1 MTGIEGLFNRF
12 IFNGYCQEYEQVE
25 KLCFCCEF
33 LQKQKAGVN
42 VGRFLLNEKSHKI
55 RNKMLLLVHTLEYC
69 IDSKPTYKME
79 TNPNLQVLI
88 LIKKKN
94 TTWLTLPV
102 YNAFFC
108 SFLPGHKSLHLQ
120 DVYTNC
126 IWSVRKTS
134 SASKDQHG
142 EFDFSLDC

>member
-1 MTGIEGLFNRF
+1 MGIVKNMKK
-12 IFNGYCQEYEQVE
+12 E
-25 KLCFCCEF
+25 KNFVLVVNFCSR
-33 LQKQKAGVN
+33 QKAGVN